1 MLLKRRMG
9 IKMNKEKYIKEIIG
23 EAVREYGFEKFTH
36 FIETG
41 WESYEFERVDGE
53 LKQNILI
60 TIMDSDLRLEFRT
73 NAYGQFAV
81 DATDLFPSNL
91 ASDRPS
97 FLMFKNEEEFKKI
110 IYLSRDII
118 LQNGFTILEKLSK
131 PTTEVHPRKET
142 YWKVYTENKKLEEKY
157 RKMYELEDTEF
168 TRKMMQKISDI
179 ILSTKDKEFAEVEDM
194 LVGLA
199 AVYGNQIIRKCG
211 GQWKKYK
218 DSEVCLIGS
227 VFGRSSENPLSNII
241 HYWDRKE
248 ENISFLLGPFKK
260 HPYDTVI

>member
-1 MLLKRRMG
+1 
-9 IKMNKEKYIKEIIG
+9 MNKEKYIKEIIG
-23 EAVREYGFEKFTH
+23 EAVSEYGFEKFTY
-36 FIETG
+36 FIETD

-81 DATDLFPSNL
+81 YATDLFPSNL
-91 ASDRPS
+91 ASDRPG

-110 IYLSRDII
+110 ICLSRDII
-118 LQNGFTILEKLSK
+118 LQKGFTILEKISK
-131 PTTEVHPRKET
+131 PITEVRPRKET
-142 YWKVYTENKKLEEKY
+142 YWKVYTENKELEQKY
-157 RKMYELEDTEF
+157 RKMYGLEDMEF

-179 ILSTKDKEFAEVEDM
+179 LLSIKDKEFIEVEEM
-194 LVGLA
+194 LVGVA

-211 GQWKKYK
+211 GKWRWKDNTKP
-218 DSEVCLIGS
+218 CLIEEIYGQDS
-227 VFGRSSENPLSNII
+227 ANPLNDII
-241 HYWDRKE
+241 FYWNRKE
-248 ENISFLLGPFKK
+248 EDIYILLIPFKK

>member
-1 MLLKRRMG
+1 
-9 IKMNKEKYIKEIIG
+9 MNKEKYIKEIIG
-23 EAVREYGFEKFTH
+23 EAVKEYGFEKFTH
-36 FIETG
+36 FIETD
-41 WESYEFERVDGE
+41 WESYEFERVEGE

-91 ASDRPS
+91 ASDRPG

-118 LQNGFTILEKLSK
+118 LQKGFNILEEISK
-131 PTTEVHPRKET
+131 PTTEARPRKET
-142 YWKVYTENKKLEEKY
+142 YWKVYTENKELEEKY

-211 GQWKKYK
+211 GQWRWRDNTKSCVI
-218 DSEVCLIGS
+218 DNIFNRDRV
-227 VFGRSSENPLSNII
+227 NPLSQII
-241 HYWDRKE
+241 FYWDGKK
-248 ENISFLLGPFKK
+248 ENINYLLNSFRE

>member
-1 MLLKRRMG
+1 
-9 IKMNKEKYIKEIIG
+9 MNKEKYIKDIIG
-23 EAVREYGFEKFTH
+23 EAIREYGFERYTH
-36 FIETG
+36 FTETD
-41 WESYEFERVDGE
+41 WERYEFERVDGE

-60 TIMDSDLRLEFRT
+60 TIMDSDLRLDFRT

-81 DATDLFPSNL
+81 DATDLFPPNL
-91 ASDRPS
+91 AGNRPS

-118 LQNGFTILEKLSK
+118 LQKGFTILEKISK
-131 PTTEVHPRKET
+131 PRTEARPRKET
-142 YWKVYTENKKLEEKY
+142 YWKIYTENKELEEKY
-157 RKMYELEDTEF
+157 RKMYGLEDTEF

-211 GQWKKYK
+211 GEWRWRDNTKSCII
-218 DSEVCLIGS
+218 DNIFNRDRV
-227 VFGRSSENPLSNII
+227 NPLSQII
-241 HYWDRKE
+241 FYWDGKKEDINYLLNAFRK
-248 ENISFLLGPFKK
+248 L
-260 HPYDTVI
+260 PYDTVI